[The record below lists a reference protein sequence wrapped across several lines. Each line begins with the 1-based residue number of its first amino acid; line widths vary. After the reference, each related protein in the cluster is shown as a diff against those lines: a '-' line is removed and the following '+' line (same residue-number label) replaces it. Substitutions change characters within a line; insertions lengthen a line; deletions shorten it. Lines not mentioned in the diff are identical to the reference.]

1 MGEDDEER
9 RRRKELEE
17 RRQSKAPKEVARMAG
32 AGAGEGAGKGRH
44 FSPVPEARGNARDLK
59 SREVAYHLGSPK
71 NEAAPWGDQL

>member
-1 MGEDDEER
+1 MMRREDEGKSW
-9 RRRKELEE
+9 RRKGS
-17 RRQSKAPKEVARMAG
+17 RRHPRAPKEVARMAG

-44 FSPVPEARGNARDLK
+44 FSPVPEARRNTRDPK